1 MEEGKA
7 NVVFCSWAGLVYK
20 VHVDEGEGV
29 LGVVDLGHVVGVGWD
44 MEDGTLVGA

>member
-7 NVVFCSWAGLVYK
+7 NVVFCSWAGLVCK
-20 VHVDEGEGV
+20 IDVDEGEGF
-29 LGVVDLGHVVGVGWD
+29 LGVVDLGHVVGVGYD